1 MYTYL
6 LINLCSVVVPFFCS
20 FEHRIAF
27 YKSWKAIL
35 PALLLPAIGFLVWDS
50 LFTHLGVWGFNP
62 QYITGLSLFNLPL
75 EEVLFFFAV
84 PYASLFTYV
93 VLNHFVKRDMFSKLA
108 KPLGLGLLAVLVVT
122 AVLHSDKL
130 YTFWT
135 ASLAAVFLATHLF
148 VLKRHYWS
156 RLLFAYVVVL
166 IPFFIVNG
174 LLTGTGLEEPVVW
187 YNNQENLG
195 IRMLTIP
202 IEDAIYGFLLIGL
215 NITLYETFR
224 TLFLMKSSV

>member
-1 MYTYL
+1 VYTYL

-27 YKSWKAIL
+27 YKNWKAII
-35 PALLLPAIGFLVWDS
+35 PALLLPAVGFLIWDS
-50 LFTHLGVWGFNP
+50 LFTRLGVWGFNP
-62 QYITGLSLFNLPL
+62 RYITGLSLFNLPL

-93 VLNHFVKRDMFSKLA
+93 VLNHFVKIDVFGKLA
-108 KPLGLGLLAVLVVT
+108 KPLGLSLFAALVVI
-122 AVLHSDKL
+122 AGLHSDKL

-135 ASLAAVFLATHLF
+135 ALLAAVFLATHLF

-187 YNNQENLG
+187 YNNQENVG
-195 IRMLTIP
+195 IRLLTIP
-202 IEDAIYGFLLIGL
+202 IEDTIYGFLLIGL
-215 NITLYETFR
+215 NITLYETFL
-224 TLFLMKSSV
+224 THFSVKS

>member
-6 LINLCSVVVPFFCS
+6 LINLCSVVVPFVCS

-27 YKSWKAIL
+27 YKNWKAII

-50 LFTHLGVWGFNP
+50 LFTQLGVWGFNP
-62 QYITGLSLFNLPL
+62 RYITGLSLFNLPL

-93 VLNHFVKRDMFSKLA
+93 VLNHFVKWDVFGKFA
-108 KPLGLGLLAVLVVT
+108 KPLGLALFAALVVI

-135 ASLAAVFLATHLF
+135 ALLAAVFLATHLF

-202 IEDAIYGFLLIGL
+202 VEDTIYGFLLIGL
-215 NITLYETFR
+215 NITLYEYFVGHFSLR
-224 TLFLMKSSV
+224 G